1 MCKKSTRFWQESGW
15 MQAVSGSMSFQPV
28 KGQQASNMRTYLL
41 LILRIP
47 SIALLFLPY
56 TPYTSPWA
64 TVSTKWD
71 HGLVLLGGS
80 FFLSIPILIAQTRV
94 FLKRPFSKGERA
106 IYRGLA
112 CAALAAGFAYLGLGI
127 RESGFSQEDIPM
139 AFIWGIPYAV
149 AIWVMILSAKKL
161 NPNES
166 AAVMLQAAWLPNAI
180 WCAIA
185 FWGNKLFPN
194 GWQIG
199 AYLAAFTIVLYTVE
213 ITLSMRRKRQTLGEH
228 LEENASEENA
238 SA

>member
-1 MCKKSTRFWQESGW
+1 MCKRSTRFWQESGW

-56 TPYTSPWA
+56 TLYTSPWA

-139 AFIWGIPYAV
+139 AGFRSVLDCVQARTSDDGNSFHPARFSDKAAFGCAV
-149 AIWVMILSAKKL
+149 EAIQTLQVLSGRRGYSRVR
-161 NPNES
+161 S
-166 AAVMLQAAWLPNAI
+166 AGGVAAW
-180 WCAIA
+180 
-185 FWGNKLFPN
+185 
-194 GWQIG
+194 
-199 AYLAAFTIVLYTVE
+199 
-213 ITLSMRRKRQTLGEH
+213 
-228 LEENASEENA
+228 
-238 SA
+238 